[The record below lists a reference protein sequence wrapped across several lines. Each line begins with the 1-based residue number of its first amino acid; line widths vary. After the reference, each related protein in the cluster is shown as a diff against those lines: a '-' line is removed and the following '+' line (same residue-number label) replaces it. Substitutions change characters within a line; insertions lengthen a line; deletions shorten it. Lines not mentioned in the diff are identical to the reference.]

1 MAFPD
6 NIYELLV
13 GVVGASFVCVAVGY
27 FLYLILNAW
36 RLSYYDSSG
45 SGFINLI
52 LIIIAIIAIIVIL
65 AIYLKYKPS
74 NSERRQK
81 KLNKREETFEKE
93 PYTKAYND
101 VKKLTINKRKIL
113 SNVYNIEN
121 DEIESIASFL
131 SANCKFKEYN
141 SIIELFTYSNEEDII
156 SLLDYTPY
164 IYVPNGIYGNDE
176 IKKKCPVCGKTVFVG
191 LKTPIKDG
199 GKITVDNFTFE
210 CKQCNPG
217 SFTDLAEKYGINH
230 DK

>member
-6 NIYELLV
+6 NLYELFV
-13 GVVGASFVCVAVGY
+13 GVVVTPFICVGIGN
-27 FLYLILNAW
+27 LIYLKLNAW
-36 RLSYYDSSG
+36 WLSYYDSSG
-45 SGFINLI
+45 SEFINLI

-81 KLNKREETFEKE
+81 KLNKKNETFEKDPHAE
-93 PYTKAYND
+93 AYND
-101 VKKLTINKRKIL
+101 VKKLNKNKRKIL
-113 SNVYNIEN
+113 SQVYNIEN

-131 SANCKFKEYN
+131 SAKCNFKDYN
-141 SIIELFTYSNEEDII
+141 SIIELFTYSNEDDII

-164 IYVPNGIYGNDE
+164 IYIPNGIYGNDE
-176 IKKKCPVCGKTVFVG
+176 IKKKCPVCGKPVFVG

-199 GKITVDNFTFE
+199 GKITADNFTFE
-210 CKQCNPG
+210 CKQCNLG
-217 SFTDLAEKYGINH
+217 SFTDLAEKYGIDY